1 MDYGA
6 TPEEIQA
13 HFQACGTINRV
24 TILCDKFTGH
34 PKGCVLSWTGGL
46 LPGGKSGSQR
56 EKSGADS
63 SYAYVEFANPSIVAN
78 ALVLDESQFRGR
90 ALSVSYRVFLKRRYG
105 LGAYVQVKEKR
116 TNVPGMNR
124 GRGRGRGRGQ
134 RGYHPYRGGRSR

>member
-1 MDYGA
+1 MVCC
-6 TPEEIQA
+6 QR
-13 HFQACGTINRV
+13 GTQY
-24 TILCDKFTGH
+24 
-34 PKGCVLSWTGGL
+34 WWA
-46 LPGGKSGSQR
+46 
-56 EKSGADS
+56 EADS

-90 ALSVSYRVFLKRRYG
+90 ALSVSWFPSE
-105 LGAYVQVKEKR
+105 AEWANVQVKEKR